1 MGFGLKVCPDAS
13 RKFWGFIGCR
23 KLTYHQIFGFLSCT
37 AFQSFMPLWGQ
48 KWTVWP
54 WESIFFQNDFKIP
67 FWLTWFK
74 KDWLQSR
81 LGSILLKHR
90 PTLKWSLR
98 RRWVQN
104 KKIKPSGLWGT
115 VTHIVSNL
123 IYHTY
128 LESSGQWVCPFIFCH
143 PGLFRVLKK
152 VEKYFYQRDPGVP
165 M

>member
-1 MGFGLKVCPDAS
+1 MTKNGIWVESLSGCVTKILGFHWMSKIDLPPDFWIPLMHSFPIIYATMGPKVDGLAVRD
-13 RKFWGFIGCR
+13 
-23 KLTYHQIFGFLSCT
+23 
-37 AFQSFMPLWGQ
+37 
-48 KWTVWP
+48 
-54 WESIFFQNDFKIP
+54 QNDFKIP
-67 FWLTWFK
+67 FWLTWFRK
-74 KDWLQSR
+74 GWLQSR